1 MIILKIFCSAIFREY
16 SSTAFFLPQLPILFL
31 KSFFIATLLLAAFI
45 LLNGCSKKEDE
56 SKIQI
61 TTSSEEARAEFLKG
75 RDLFEKLRGQES
87 LQHFENAIAK
97 DKDFA
102 FAYYYHSLSNP
113 TTKGFFDTESIKI
126 GTYII
131 IGAFFFLVIY
141 KKDIE
146 GIFKIKSW
154 SNKK

>member
-1 MIILKIFCSAIFREY
+1 MKAKVPIKPTKWERFRSWLHVIICIILGVLLIFGAIH
-16 SSTAFFLPQLPILFL
+16 
-31 KSFFIATLLLAAFI
+31 LLSYYI
-45 LLNGCSKKEDE
+45 YLL
-56 SKIQI
+56 
-61 TTSSEEARAEFLKG
+61 
-75 RDLFEKLRGQES
+75 
-87 LQHFENAIAK
+87 
-97 DKDFA
+97 
-102 FAYYYHSLSNP
+102 